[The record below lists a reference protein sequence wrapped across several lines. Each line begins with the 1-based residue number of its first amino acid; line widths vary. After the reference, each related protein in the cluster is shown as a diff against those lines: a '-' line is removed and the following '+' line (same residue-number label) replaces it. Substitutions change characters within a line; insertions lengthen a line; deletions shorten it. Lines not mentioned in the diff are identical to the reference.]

1 MDVQSSSSRRER
13 EQKRTLK
20 TEPEHYFSMYKRGGK
35 RKRGKRVVAAKKL
48 RANILIVCLPAS
60 RLREV
65 AALSSLCVLVPGSR
79 TAHAARWWC
88 EGKGCFALPGLRS
101 PPLPWRQTPIRLR
114 TRYFVISL
122 CVCVCNNITHS
133 YIHKRNKM
141 FFGNNREKTERL
153 LILSQS
159 SVCLRRWKV
168 IYHAVPLCASN

>member
-1 MDVQSSSSRRER
+1 
-13 EQKRTLK
+13 
-20 TEPEHYFSMYKRGGK
+20 
-35 RKRGKRVVAAKKL
+35 
-48 RANILIVCLPAS
+48 LIVCLPAS

-122 CVCVCNNITHS
+122 CVCVIISHTHTYTSDTKCFSGITE
-133 YIHKRNKM
+133 K
-141 FFGNNREKTERL
+141 KTERL

-168 IYHAVPLCASN
+168 IYHAVPSCASQLTIDNKFEQL